1 MAITSSQI
9 PGALLPGAR
18 KIAGMYND
26 IPTQWSLIYATGTS
40 HMEAERTIH
49 MRYLPLPELKQQGT
63 PTTFDN
69 GAGQRFTYNHIHV
82 AFGLGYSFTREAMD
96 DNLYKSAFNPANLG
110 LVSSFKQMEEIQGA
124 ATLNTGNVLNP
135 QIGGDN
141 QPLFST
147 SHPIDGGTVANTPQ
161 VQVGLNEASLT
172 MANNMAR
179 RFRDNAGL
187 LKPAQARKLVVPV
200 ELRHDQ
206 QRYVVREREQRP
218 VERLRGP
225 GLPHVALRVVRADR
239 RRWPDLPE
247 PHTVRDVHA
256 DRLHHRQPDGE
267 GVHEDVHGLR
277 RFSSW
282 YRSISDQ
289 LSRFS
294 VFFLAYV
301 GYKSSVARR

>member
-26 IPTQWSLIYATGTS
+26 IPTQWSLVYATGTS

-200 ELRHDQ
+200 ELRHVAKRLMETELRPGTTNNDTWSVKENNDLSNG
-206 QRYVVREREQRP
+206 YVVLDFLTSPYAWFVLTDVGGLIYLNRTPFETSMQTDFTTDNLMVKAYMRMYMGYDDF
-218 VERLRGP
+218 RLGI
-225 GLPHVALRVVRADR
+225 
-239 RRWPDLPE
+239 
-247 PHTVRDVHA
+247 
-256 DRLHHRQPDGE
+256 
-267 GVHEDVHGLR
+267 GV
-277 RFSSW
+277 
-282 YRSISDQ
+282 YPTN
-289 LSRFS
+289 
-294 VFFLAYV
+294 
-301 GYKSSVARR
+301 